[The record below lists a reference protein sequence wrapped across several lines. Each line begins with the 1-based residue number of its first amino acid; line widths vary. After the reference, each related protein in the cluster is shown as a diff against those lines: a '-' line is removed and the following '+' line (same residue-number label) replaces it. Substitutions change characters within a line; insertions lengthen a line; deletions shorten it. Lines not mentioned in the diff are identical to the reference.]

1 MESFLLVSG
10 KRKPHIFSKFNL
22 LYTRV
27 FYQAWVQD
35 DCILANY
42 IFILTSCRSIK
53 SPKKERGQDTA
64 ILTEQS
70 WSIRDSLYG
79 QKENFFLQNK
89 RWKSW
94 AGIQASSLSERRIRL
109 ILLPHGFSHI
119 IIASSF
125 DRPLI
130 RTPSMVPSVF
140 VLTLFQLVW
149 AWSAGAVREW
159 NQFRSIQSD
168 DQCLKNGSILNHCDS
183 FLTNQRLKRPFRHQ

>member
-1 MESFLLVSG
+1 MSS
-10 KRKPHIFSKFNL
+10 RW
-22 LYTRV
+22 LYTGQLH
-27 FYQAWVQD
+27 FYLNFFSV
-35 DCILANY
+35 Y
-42 IFILTSCRSIK
+42 KT
-53 SPKKERGQDTA
+53 PKKERGQDTA

-89 RWKSW
+89 RWKSR

-149 AWSAGAVREW
+149 VWSAGAVREW
-159 NQFRSIQSD
+159 NQFRSIQSN